1 MAEPSSQAGW
11 PASLGD
17 LALCVSCTQMDSHTP
32 GISAPI
38 KAMSLHAVPL
48 SEEKPN
54 VEKVLLRPASL
65 NARSVAAPPRYTHL
79 ERQIEVE
86 GCDLTA
92 GAR

>member
-1 MAEPSSQAGW
+1 
-11 PASLGD
+11 
-17 LALCVSCTQMDSHTP
+17 
-32 GISAPI
+32 
-38 KAMSLHAVPL
+38 MSLHAVPL